1 MFRLYFVQ
9 KMCVLWTYIRFLVL
23 VESCSTAP
31 LTTKWLLVVFFQP
44 FIRAAHFDSTWLHK
58 NSNKVL
64 SYNGHF

>member
-23 VESCSTAP
+23 VESGGNAP
-31 LTTKWLLVVFFQP
+31 LIAKWLLVVYLKP
-44 FIRAAHFDSTWLHK
+44 FTGAAHFDSVWRNK